1 MDMNVDSIKKICI
14 LGAGMMG
21 HQVAQLAAM
30 NGHEISMTD
39 VDYSLV
45 EKGLGTI
52 KKNLQKFYVDKDKMS
67 QADADAVMGRIS
79 GAKDLKS
86 ALSGAQ
92 MMIENVPEILELKQ
106 QLFKEMD
113 EICAPD
119 VILATNTSGMM
130 ITAIATLTK
139 NPERV
144 VGMHFFNPVTI
155 MKLIEVIRGVKTSDE
170 AHQAIID
177 ISKKWGKETITVNDS
192 PGFAVSRLFVVL
204 INEAAKLVSEGI
216 CSVEDADKG
225 CQLGL
230 GHAMGPLRTCDLT
243 NGMGVSLHALEYMR
257 EVLGDEYNPAPMI
270 KKKFL
275 AGEFGDWAGKG
286 FYDHTQK

>member
-1 MDMNVDSIKKICI
+1 MNVDNIKKICI

-21 HQVAQLAAM
+21 HQIAQLAAM

-39 VDYSLV
+39 VDYSVV
-45 EKGLGTI
+45 EKGLDNI

-92 MMIENVPEILELKQ
+92 MMIENVPEILEMKQ

-170 AHQAIID
+170 AHQVIID

-216 CSVEDADKG
+216 CSVEDVDKG

-243 NGMGVSLHALEYMR
+243 NGMGVSMHALEYMR
-257 EVLGDEYNPAPMI
+257 EILGDEYNPAPII

>member
-1 MDMNVDSIKKICI
+1 MNVDNIKKICI

-21 HQVAQLAAM
+21 HQIAQLAAM

-39 VDYSLV
+39 VDYSVV
-45 EKGLGTI
+45 EKGLGNI

-92 MMIENVPEILELKQ
+92 MMIENVPEILEMKQ

-170 AHQAIID
+170 AHQVIID

-216 CSVEDADKG
+216 CSVEDVDKG

-243 NGMGVSLHALEYMR
+243 NGMGVSMHALEYMR
-257 EVLGDEYNPAPMI
+257 EILGDEYNPAPII

>member
-1 MDMNVDSIKKICI
+1 MNVDNIKKICI

-21 HQVAQLAAM
+21 HQIAQLAAM

-39 VDYSLV
+39 VDYSVV
-45 EKGLGTI
+45 EKGLDNI

-92 MMIENVPEILELKQ
+92 MMIENVPEILEMKQ

-170 AHQAIID
+170 AHQVIID

-216 CSVEDADKG
+216 CTVEDADKG

-243 NGMGVSLHALEYMR
+243 NGMGVSMHALEYMR
-257 EVLGDEYNPAPMI
+257 EILGDEYNPAPII

>member
-1 MDMNVDSIKKICI
+1 MNINDVKKIAI

-21 HQVAQLAAM
+21 HQVGQLAAM
-30 NGHEISMTD
+30 NGYEVSMTD
-39 VDYSLV
+39 VDFGV
-45 EKGLGTI
+45 VQKGLDTI

-67 QADADAVMGRIS
+67 QADADAVLGRIS
-79 GAKDLKS
+79 GAKDLKT
-86 ALSGAQ
+86 ALNGAQ
-92 MMIENVPEILELKQ
+92 MMIENVPEILDLKQ

-113 EICAPD
+113 EICSPD
-119 VILATNTSGMM
+119 VVLATNTSGMM

-144 VGMHFFNPVTI
+144 VGMHFFNPVTV

-170 AHQAIID
+170 AYQVIID
-177 ISKKWGKETITVNDS
+177 LSQKWGKETITVNDS

-243 NGMGVSLHALEYMR
+243 NGMGVSMHALEYMR
-257 EVLGDEYNPAPMI
+257 EILGDEYNPAPMM

-275 AGEFGDWAGKG
+275 AGELGDWAGKG